1 MRYKEVLRYFG
12 IRTIDEHKAW
22 KQIMAPTDLLELEIT
37 KFAQSSQDV
46 ASFQHHLKE
55 IIEGPAFKSSHRCRQ
70 FLKHIVD
77 QAIAGHFELLKERT
91 IGIELFGRPPAY
103 DTGEDAIVRVTAS
116 EVRKRLLQH
125 YGSTTTHS
133 EYRIG
138 LPLGSYVPSITRLND
153 IPVKSSERADTPAP
167 LDLTSE
173 GEVDSEA
180 RPGTSAPPDPIPES
194 KAIRRNVSWLLFA
207 VALLALNVGLWFL
220 FGNSSPWQKLSPLSV
235 FPWSA
240 LFSSP
245 NSTVVITSDPNIAE
259 IQGYT
264 GGQITVSDYAN
275 HNYFVGP
282 NKLTPE
288 QDRFCRVVLR
298 GDKAASV
305 DTPIAVGA
313 GELAGSVSK
322 KITVRGAR
330 DIELADLKT
339 DSNFIILGSPRSNP
353 WAGLFSDQLDFRFA
367 LDNDTRREMIVDTHP
382 RSQEQKAYVPT
393 APGWATGQS
402 YAIVA
407 FLQNPDSHGHVLL
420 LGGAD
425 GEGTA
430 AAGKLVTD
438 LARLSQSLEQCG
450 FDRSHK
456 ATNFEMLLRLN
467 TMAGSPSHVDVIAC
481 HVLQPNLP

>member
-1 MRYKEVLRYFG
+1 MQRMGVLRYFG
-12 IRTIDEHKAW
+12 IRTIDEHTAW
-22 KQIMAPTDLLELEIT
+22 KQTMAPTELLEVEIT
-37 KFAQSSQDV
+37 KLAQSSRDV
-46 ASFQHHLKE
+46 VSLQRHLKE
-55 IIEGPAFKSSHRCRQ
+55 IIEGPAFKSSHRCGQ

-125 YGSTTTHS
+125 YGSTIARS
-133 EYRIG
+133 DYRIS
-138 LPLGSYVPSITRLND
+138 LPLGSYVPSITRSNQ
-153 IPVKSSERADTPAP
+153 IAVASSEPADIQAP
-167 LDLTSE
+167 QDASRE
-173 GEVDSEA
+173 EEADSETA
-180 RPGTSAPPDPIPES
+180 QNIPDLSDRIIEP
-194 KAIRRNVSWLLFA
+194 KTIRRNSRWVIVA
-207 VALLALNVGLWFL
+207 AALLALNVGVWFL
-220 FGNSSPWQKLSPLSV
+220 FGYSSSWRRTSPLSV
-235 FPWSA
+235 LPWST

-264 GGQITVSDYAN
+264 GGQLTVSDYAN

-288 QDRFCRVVLR
+288 EDRFCRIVLR

-305 DTPIAVGA
+305 DTPIAVAA
-313 GELAGSVSK
+313 GELASSVSK
-322 KITVRGAR
+322 KMTVRGAR
-330 DIELADLKT
+330 DVQLADLKT

-367 LDNDTRREMIVDTHP
+367 IDNDSRREMIVNAHP
-382 RSQEQKAYVPT
+382 RAHEQKSYIPT

-402 YAIVA
+402 YAMIA
-407 FLQNPDSHGHVLL
+407 FLQNPDSHGHILL

-425 GEGTA
+425 GEGTE
-430 AAGKLVTD
+430 AAGRLVTD
-438 LARLSQSLEQCG
+438 LPRLSQALEQCG
-450 FDRSHK
+450 LDHSRK

-481 HVLQPNLP
+481 HDIQPNLP